1 MKARILGIV
10 GAVAVVAA
18 VFASPDAGAAQT
30 RKGRTQARPAP
41 APGVMPSLEPPGGVA
56 SSDPAAK
63 PISFDRN
70 PGARSANPD
79 VPISLDRKAAGSQSP
94 AKP

>member
-1 MKARILGIV
+1 
-10 GAVAVVAA
+10 VAVGYA
-18 VFASPDAGAAQT
+18 VFVSPDAGAAQS
-30 RKGRTQARPAP
+30 RKSRPQARPAP
-41 APGVMPSLEPPGGVA
+41 AAPGVMPSLEPPGGAA
-56 SSDPAAK
+56 SSDPTSK

-79 VPISLDRKAAGSQSP
+79 VPISLDRKAPDSGSP